1 MKSAKFQN
9 NQQFAQVKM
18 EALMNAKKNITRVIY
33 VTTRNMTLSRQ
44 LTKIFKLKTAYLKKI
59 FKMLQ
64 IRISLMNN
72 RNSNFNKIK
81 IIN

>member
-1 MKSAKFQN
+1 MKSAKFQK

-18 EALMNAKKNITRVIY
+18 EALMNAKKNITRVIF
-33 VTTRNMTLSRQ
+33 VTTRNMTLSRE
-44 LTKIFKLKTAYLKKI
+44 LTKIFKLKTACPKKI
-59 FKMLQ
+59 FKMFQ

-72 RNSNFNKIK
+72 RKSNFNKIK

>member
-9 NQQFAQVKM
+9 NQHFAQTKM
-18 EALMNAKKNITRVIY
+18 EALMTKKNIIQVIY
-33 VTTRNMTLSRQ
+33 VTTRNMTLTRE
-44 LTKIFKLKTAYLKKI
+44 LTKILKIKTACLKKI

>member
-1 MKSAKFQN
+1 MKSAKFQK